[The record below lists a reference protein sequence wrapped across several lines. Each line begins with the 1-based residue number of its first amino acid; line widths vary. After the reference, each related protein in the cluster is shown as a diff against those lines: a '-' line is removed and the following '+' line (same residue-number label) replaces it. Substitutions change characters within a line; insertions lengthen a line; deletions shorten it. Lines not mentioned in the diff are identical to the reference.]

1 MKKEDVEMRGLSYP
15 WLNNQ
20 VLTLNG
26 PNFEHLRGIIC
37 ALRSSPSLQRLVI
50 NLHVYECERTVHLS
64 DLNTSLENYWNSN
77 GTIINC
83 VVSHLKTVEIIGLA
97 KQDDKLEAKEEET
110 KTSSW
115 KRKKTESVLPDP
127 LLHHILSFLPS
138 TVDAIQTDILS
149 KRWRNQWTHV
159 PVLIFDSGMYYDY
172 SVEEFVRFIDNTLLQ
187 HDCSKIKKLH
197 LAYDFDK
204 GSNFCWKIRFATRK
218 HVEELI
224 LDCGS
229 HLLYDPY
236 RLPQFL
242 LDNTSLAKLE
252 MVYCYFMG
260 DWKVNWGSLKALK
273 MQGYAD
279 RDMVRNILSGS
290 PLIEL
295 LELNHI
301 PIDDYVIDSKSLKIL
316 ILDIGTPIGFDSLI
330 EISCPNLEQLTLMGL
345 QECNASTIENVVS
358 SCLLLRSLEVKECY
372 LSRLVVASKS
382 LRKLV
387 LGNIH
392 QSCAI
397 EISCPNLEEFKC
409 YGLNNVTFKVINFP
423 SLIYATLDFE
433 IPPYVE
439 GCGEHVAKVIL
450 KQLQNVKE
458 LSIGASFIKGGTT
471 PYAFEENYWN
481 SNRSVI
487 NCLLPH
493 LKTVEIIGLSKK
505 DGKCKLVLKFIK
517 FLLKK
522 ARLLEKLVLVI
533 SKDGGTDFAF
543 KVSQKLSSFP
553 RCSQHAIG

>member
-1 MKKEDVEMRGLSYP
+1 MEWSSGGKGRRNKKLKLEEKEDR
-15 WLNNQ
+15 
-20 VLTLNG
+20 
-26 PNFEHLRGIIC
+26 I
-37 ALRSSPSLQRLVI
+37 SS
-50 NLHVYECERTVHLS
+50 
-64 DLNTSLENYWNSN
+64 
-77 GTIINC
+77 
-83 VVSHLKTVEIIGLA
+83 
-97 KQDDKLEAKEEET
+97 
-110 KTSSW
+110 
-115 KRKKTESVLPDP
+115 LPDP
-127 LLHHILSFLPS
+127 LLHHILSFLLS

-149 KRWRNQWTHV
+149 KRWQNQWTHV

-172 SVEEFVRFIDNTLLQ
+172 SVEEFVRFIDNNLLQ

-204 GSNFCWKIRFATRK
+204 GSNFCSKIRFATRK

-260 DWKVNWGSLKALK
+260 DWKVNWGSLKVLRIR
-273 MQGYAD
+273 GYAN

-290 PLIEL
+290 PLVEL

-316 ILDIGTPIGFDSLI
+316 ILDISTPIEFHSLI

-345 QECNASTIENVVS
+345 RECNASTIENVVS

-372 LSRLVVASKS
+372 LSQLVVASKS

-409 YGLNNVTFKVINFP
+409 YGLNNATFKVINFP
-423 SLIYATLDFE
+423 SLIYAALDFE
-433 IPPYVE
+433 ILPYVE

-458 LSIGASFIKGGTT
+458 LSIGASFIKILSDGEMGGLYYPWSNNKILTLDRPNFEHLPGIMCALCSSPTLERLAIKLNVYKGGTT
-471 PYAFEENYWN
+471 PYASEENYWN

-493 LKTVEIIGLSKK
+493 LKTVEIIGLSKQ

-553 RCSQHAIG
+553 RCSQHAIVELLYSH